1 MDDGDMG
8 GVTGE
13 PRVDFLE
20 EDEGDLERG
29 ARIARE
35 DIVHDLVVEEL

>member
-8 GVTGE
+8 RVTGE

-20 EDEGDLERG
+20 DHEGDLERG
-29 ARIARE
+29 TRIARE
-35 DIVHDLVVEEL
+35 DVVHDLVVEEL